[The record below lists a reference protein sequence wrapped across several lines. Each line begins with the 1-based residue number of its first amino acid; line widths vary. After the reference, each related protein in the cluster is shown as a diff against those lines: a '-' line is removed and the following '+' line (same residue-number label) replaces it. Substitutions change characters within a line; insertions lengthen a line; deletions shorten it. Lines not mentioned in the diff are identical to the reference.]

1 MKITFIF
8 NLKFYQI
15 FDKKRKGNFGSKF
28 FETYRILNSISHS
41 LVVKIHFFSLHTFII
56 IYYASFT
63 IYSLP
68 ILSNSSFEFYPQIIH
83 NKTTFSFSFSSSFY
97 YSILINLSLSFSL
110 RPESESSSFL
120 LFYPFRQSFL
130 KKEKEKKIS
139 RSGAIHDV
147 TQLIRVTD

>member
-15 FDKKRKGNFGSKF
+15 FDKKRKRNFGSKF
-28 FETYRILNSISHS
+28 FEIYRILNDLSPLSR
-41 LVVKIHFFSLHTFII
+41 KNTFLFPAYIYN
-56 IYYASFT
+56 YYASFT

-68 ILSNSSFEFYPQIIH
+68 ILLSNFILKSSITKPPSPFHSPPPSIIL
-83 NKTTFSFSFSSSFY
+83 FL
-97 YSILINLSLSFSL
+97 SIFLSLSLFVPNPNL
-110 RPESESSSFL
+110 LPSFL
-120 LFYPFRQSFL
+120 LFHSFRQSFL